1 MRKDFCE
8 FLLDSFPLLR
18 EYGNV
23 SYRFPD
29 PNIVNDVNSNSS
41 LELTFDSQRRKDMPK
56 IVGTILV
63 IDSPD

>member
-29 PNIVNDVNSNSS
+29 VSNDVSSNTS
-41 LELTFDSQRRKDMPK
+41 LEMISTENQKRKELPK
-56 IVGTILV
+56 VVGTILY
-63 IDSPD
+63 IDMPD